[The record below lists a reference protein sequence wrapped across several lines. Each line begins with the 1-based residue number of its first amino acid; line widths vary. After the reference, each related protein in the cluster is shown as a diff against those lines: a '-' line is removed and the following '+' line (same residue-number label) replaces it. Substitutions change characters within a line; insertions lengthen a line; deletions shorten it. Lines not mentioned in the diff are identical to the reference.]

1 MTGGAA
7 GALPR
12 SEEAAVFA
20 RSTTIMGDPT
30 TMDAGIAYVRDDVM
44 PAVMAMDGAAGL
56 SMLCD
61 RESGQ
66 CIVTSS
72 WTSEEAMRA
81 SDLNLRPM
89 RERAGELLRGT
100 PQIEQWEALVMHRD
114 HHSLLGACC
123 RATWLR
129 FDRGTMDDGLDLYR
143 YVILPALE
151 ELDGFCSA
159 SLLVNRELGRA
170 CSTTTFDSVPA
181 MEASRERSWA
191 IREAGVREA
200 GVDVLDVAEYELA
213 IAHLHLPE
221 LV

>member
-1 MTGGAA
+1 M
-7 GALPR
+7 
-12 SEEAAVFA
+12 FA

-44 PAVMAMDGAAGL
+44 PAVMAMPGAAGL

-89 RERAGELLRGT
+89 REKVGELMRGT
-100 PQIEQWEALVMHRD
+100 PQIEEWEALVMHRD
-114 HHSLLGACC
+114 HHSELGACC
-123 RATWLR
+123 RATWMR

-143 YVILPALE
+143 FVILPALE

-170 CSTTTFDSVPA
+170 CSTTTFDSTHA
-181 MEASRERSWA
+181 MKASRERSWA
-191 IREAGVREA
+191 IREAGVRDA
-200 GVDVLDVAEYELA
+200 GVDVLDVAEYDLA
-213 IAHLHLPE
+213 VAHLHIPE

>member
-1 MTGGAA
+1 M
-7 GALPR
+7 
-12 SEEAAVFA
+12 FA

-72 WTSEEAMRA
+72 WTSEEAMHA

-100 PQIEQWEALVMHRD
+100 PQIEEWEALVMHRD

-123 RATWLR
+123 RATWLL
-129 FDRGTMDDGLDLYR
+129 FDRGTMDDGLALYR
-143 YVILPALE
+143 FVILPALE

-159 SLLVNRELGRA
+159 SLLVNRGLGRA

-191 IREAGVREA
+191 IREAGVRDA
-200 GVDVLDVAEYELA
+200 GVDVLDVAEYDLA